1 MAFISIQSLFNS
13 PCFDATSP
21 SSTLPPDAPP
31 DMVAS
36 SNGDLY
42 TPFPHMPIVEEGVQS
57 SEEGSDLHSPIFDA
71 PYATPDGTYTLSRC
85 TVYNVHMNDWCKKA
99 GITLTTT
106 PTPMSLRSSYHHR
119 QPPLTLAI
127 PLRPWTHTPE
137 IPISWRHYKSRALL
151 PFTITCRPRIH
162 LPTLLS
168 MVIRCWI

>member
-1 MAFISIQSLFNS
+1 
-13 PCFDATSP
+13 
-21 SSTLPPDAPP
+21 
-31 DMVAS
+31 MVAS

-71 PYATPDGTYTLSRC
+71 PYTTPDGTYTLSRC
-85 TVYNVHMNDWCKKA
+85 GLHSVHMNNSCKKP

>member
-1 MAFISIQSLFNS
+1 
-13 PCFDATSP
+13 
-21 SSTLPPDAPP
+21 
-31 DMVAS
+31 MVAS

-106 PTPMSLRSSYHHR
+106 PTQMSLLSSCHHR
-119 QPPLTLAI
+119 RPLTLAI
-127 PLRPWTHTPE
+127 PLRPWIRTPE
-137 IPISWRHYKSRALL
+137 IPISWRHYKSRALQ
-151 PFTITCRPRIH
+151 PFTTIYRPRIR
-162 LPTLLS
+162 LPTSLFTG
-168 MVIRCWI
+168 IRCSR